1 MGSGEIEDKLFGIEE
16 VAPNSGPFLIDTA
29 RELLL
34 EYGRF
39 VMAQPGVA
47 RFCFGTLEKE
57 AARLPQSYIEQGGGC
72 LVAHSKQRP
81 IGFVAWRAVPDTV
94 TRDAWELKRLW
105 VRSEGRGL
113 GLGRALTQ
121 AVVNRAVAASRTALY
136 LDTVPGAMT
145 AAHRL
150 YLDMGF
156 EPCAAYNDNPVDG
169 LAYLV
174 KHL

>member
-1 MGSGEIEDKLFGIEE
+1 MEGVETEHKSFQIEE
-16 VAPNSGPFLIDTA
+16 ITDGHGAVDEA
-29 RELLL
+29 RTLLL

-39 VMAQPGVA
+39 VIAQPGVA
-47 RFCFGTLEKE
+47 RFCFGTLESE

-72 LVAHSKQRP
+72 LVAWANGKAV
-81 IGFVAWRAVPDTV
+81 GFVAWRAVPETV
-94 TRDAWELKRLW
+94 AREAWELKRLW
-105 VRSEGRGL
+105 VRDEGRGM

-121 AVVNRAVAASRTALY
+121 AVLDRAATAKRKAVY

-156 EPCAAYNDNPVDG
+156 VPCAAYNDNPVEE

>member
-1 MGSGEIEDKLFGIEE
+1 MGVAGTEDKLFRIDE
-16 VAPNSGPFLIDTA
+16 VALDSAPSLIGEA

-39 VMAQPGVA
+39 VIAQPGVA

-57 AARLPQSYIEQGGGC
+57 AARLPLSYIEQGGGC
-72 LVAHSKQRP
+72 LVAHAKDQP
-81 IGFVAWRAVPDTV
+81 IGFVAWREVPETV
-94 TRDAWELKRLW
+94 ARDAWELKRLW
-105 VRSEGRGL
+105 VRGEGRGL

-121 AVVNRAVAASRTALY
+121 AVLDRAVAAGRTAVY

-156 EPCAAYNDNPVDG
+156 AQCAAYNDNPVDE

-174 KHL
+174 KYL